1 MNKKQTTHLRTSSV
15 AWAITKEKVRSAID
29 RIVSACQ
36 PHAVYLFGSYARG
49 TSEPDS
55 DLDLLVVAEDSIQH
69 CRKESVHLRR
79 MIRGI
84 SMPVDII
91 VVRHKDFN
99 RLKNIRGLV
108 YEQVVREGQKAY
120 ERPKA

>member
-1 MNKKQTTHLRTSSV
+1 
-15 AWAITKEKVRSAID
+15 
-29 RIVSACQ
+29 
-36 PHAVYLFGSYARG
+36 
-49 TSEPDS
+49 
-55 DLDLLVVAEDSIQH
+55 
-69 CRKESVHLRR
+69 
-79 MIRGI
+79 
-84 SMPVDII
+84 MPVDII